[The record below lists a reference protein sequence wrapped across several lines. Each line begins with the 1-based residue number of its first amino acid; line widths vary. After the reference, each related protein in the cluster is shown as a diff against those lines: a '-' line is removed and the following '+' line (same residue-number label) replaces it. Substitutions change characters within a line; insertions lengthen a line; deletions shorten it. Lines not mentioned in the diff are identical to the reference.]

1 MLLGSIVL
9 DTIVLNNTLNV
20 VRKFKVKIADDVFL
34 DSFIVNNDWLSDI
47 ELFFRNKSQEFL

>member
-34 DSFIVNNDWLSDI
+34 DSFIVNNDWLSNI
-47 ELFFRNKSQEFL
+47 ELFFRNKS